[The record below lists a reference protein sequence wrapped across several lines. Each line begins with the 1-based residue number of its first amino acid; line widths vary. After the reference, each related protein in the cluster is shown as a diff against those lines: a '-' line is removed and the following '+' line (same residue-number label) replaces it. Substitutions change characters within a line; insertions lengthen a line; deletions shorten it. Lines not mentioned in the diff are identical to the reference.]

1 MGYLILTAVLVVG
14 DVYMIVWQNYIYN
27 LELIMYIIAMI
38 IAGMEFIMGIVAL
51 IVHKVTE

>member
-1 MGYLILTAVLVVG
+1 MTCVLIVGY
-14 DVYMIVWQNYIYN
+14 VYMIVWQNYIYN

-38 IAGMEFIMGIVAL
+38 IAGVEFIFGIVAM